1 MKDVTG
7 ATSGATGIVMSDT
20 ATKSA
25 AIAITAAN
33 PSVATL
39 TSHGFVDGQQITLT
53 GGTFCK

>member
-1 MKDVTG
+1 
-7 ATSGATGIVMSDT
+7 MSDT

-33 PSVATL
+33 PAVATL

-53 GGTFCK
+53 GGTYL